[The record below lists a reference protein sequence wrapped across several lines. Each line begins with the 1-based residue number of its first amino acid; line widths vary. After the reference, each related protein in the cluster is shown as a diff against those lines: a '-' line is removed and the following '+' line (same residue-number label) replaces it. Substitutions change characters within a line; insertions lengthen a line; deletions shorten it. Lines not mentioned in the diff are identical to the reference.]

1 MKSCNKLSRSCH
13 DTPNQTYRMPI
24 LSDEAVI
31 QIQDF
36 LHLALDMF
44 EDHYSQQLERV
55 HQSIWQDSPELVLGV
70 STVEQPSDSTH
81 RRRKLQSWRR
91 PVCASAASC
100 QANAPPELPRD
111 DTPYA
116 PKIAWD
122 RESELLRDVT
132 KSFEAADFG
141 LVFNAFQKGHE
152 MPTAGVAFTGTHG
165 AARQSACTHHQQ
177 AHHHYLTG

>member
-1 MKSCNKLSRSCH
+1 MTWGISPAERLR
-13 DTPNQTYRMPI
+13 
-24 LSDEAVI
+24 I
-31 QIQDF
+31 QRTGAASF
-36 LHLALDMF
+36 K
-44 EDHYSQQLERV
+44 
-55 HQSIWQDSPELVLGV
+55 PGGV
-70 STVEQPSDSTH
+70 
-81 RRRKLQSWRR
+81 
-91 PVCASAASC
+91 PVCAYTDTI
-100 QANAPPELPRD
+100 PLPVRRMHHRNYHGM
-111 DTPYA
+111 PRHIR
-116 PKIAWD
+116 PQIAWD